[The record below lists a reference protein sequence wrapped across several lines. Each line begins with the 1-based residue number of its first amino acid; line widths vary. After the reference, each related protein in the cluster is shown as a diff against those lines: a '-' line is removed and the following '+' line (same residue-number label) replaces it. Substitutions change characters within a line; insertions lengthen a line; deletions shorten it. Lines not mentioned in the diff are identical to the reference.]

1 LSRSRVVITVV
12 TTANCVAVAAAG
24 VGSLAACGGG
34 GLSPTSSVGAGDS
47 YDDYAVLSRLH
58 QAAASTVTA
67 AAAAAPCSSAPAA
80 FRPASYCAGMRPAA
94 ATATHH
100 HQTVG
105 QVRAH
110 SQPTQTF
117 SS

>member
-1 LSRSRVVITVV
+1 LSRSRVVVTVV
-12 TTANCVAVAAAG
+12 TTANCVAVAAAAAG

-67 AAAAAPCSSAPAA
+67 AAAPCSSAPAA

-100 HQTVG
+100 HQTGG